1 MGGGQ
6 QGCQQHLGAAG
17 AEQHAR
23 WFEQH
28 PPCAAAWHAAA
39 CPRWLHPLLLFVF
52 FLPARRLGD
61 LNPASLEVVPG
72 AVASPE
78 LAKAKPGDRCA
89 SRLRAA
95 CPRPTTHP
103 LPRPLKACRVFLP
116 SSATLPSAPP
126 ACSRWGGRAAIDPYP
141 YPFVPPSAPPL
152 LPFLT
157 SSPPPLPPPR
167 HAGSSWSAWATSVWT
182 QTRAQAAASSS
193 TAPAP
198 SGSPSPSRRHPRVAS
213 EGAVW
218 HVRHAF
224 FGNRAAPCAGAA
236 ARQPLG

>member
-78 LAKAKPGDRCA
+78 LAKANPGDRCA
-89 SRLRAA
+89 SRFRAA
-95 CPRPTTHP
+95 CPHP
-103 LPRPLKACRVFLP
+103 HP
-116 SSATLPSAPP
+116 
-126 ACSRWGGRAAIDPYP
+126 
-141 YPFVPPSAPPL
+141 
-152 LPFLT
+152 
-157 SSPPPLPPPR
+157 
-167 HAGSSWSAWATSVWT
+167 
-182 QTRAQAAASSS
+182 S
-193 TAPAP
+193 TAPASQGLPCLSSLERYP
-198 SGSPSPSRRHPRVAS
+198 SLGTSGMFPLGKPGCYRSLSLSLRSSLCSTAPTLPHLLPPPPSTPAPRRFQLERLGYFCVDPDESAGGGLVL
-213 EGAVW
+213 
-218 HVRHAF
+218 
-224 FGNRAAPCAGAA
+224 NRTCTLRESFPKQAAPKG
-236 ARQPLG
+236 GK